1 MVIDKDKIIIGGR
14 RIKIDSIF
22 GYYTYNNKNLVIER
36 LLLDNI
42 DEFDISFE
50 NELDLKITID
60 ELDSLFVLNINNYKR
75 KEKLIELN
83 KDEM

>member
-1 MVIDKDKIIIGGR
+1 
-14 RIKIDSIF
+14 
-22 GYYTYNNKNLVIER
+22 
-36 LLLDNI
+36 
-42 DEFDISFE
+42 
-50 NELDLKITID
+50 LKITID